1 MRSEP
6 RESHSPRYSDLQQ
19 DVLPPHDRLRMTYHN
34 AGDETAQRFA
44 SGSLPESDAT
54 AFEQH
59 LLTCALCR
67 DEVRFA
73 DQLRREL
80 VRPAPARRPWLYAA
94 GAGLA
99 AALILA
105 VTLPSR
111 GAVSRLGAVASA
123 PGYDGL
129 EVRATANAGDSA
141 FAAAM
146 SLYKEGA
153 YSESAEAFVAA
164 RTLGG
169 DSVTTTFFLGASL
182 LMSGRAA
189 NAADEFGRASRLGP
203 TAYQAE
209 SHFYRA
215 KALLRMRS
223 MAEALTELA
232 AAAAIEGPIRAHAL
246 ALADSIEARR

>member
-1 MRSEP
+1 
-6 RESHSPRYSDLQQ
+6 
-19 DVLPPHDRLRMTYHN
+19 MTYHD

-59 LLTCALCR
+59 LLICAQCR
-67 DEVRFA
+67 DEVGFA

-123 PGYDGL
+123 PGYEGL
-129 EVRATANAGDSA
+129 EVRATAGTGDSA

-153 YSESAEAFVAA
+153 YLESAAAFRAA

-182 LMSGRAA
+182 LMSGRAQD
-189 NAADEFGRASRLGP
+189 AADEFDRASRLGP
-203 TAYQAE
+203 TAYAAE
-209 SHFYRA
+209 SHLYRA
-215 KALLRMRS
+215 KALLRLHNTDG
-223 MAEALTELA
+223 ALNALA
-232 AAAAIEGPIRAHAL
+232 AAAAIEGPVRAYAL
-246 ALADSIEARR
+246 ALADSIEGER

>member
-1 MRSEP
+1 
-6 RESHSPRYSDLQQ
+6 
-19 DVLPPHDRLRMTYHN
+19 MTYHD

-44 SGSLPESDAT
+44 SGSLPESEAT

-59 LLTCALCR
+59 LLTCAQCR

-80 VRPAPARRPWLYAA
+80 ARPAVARRPWLYVA

-99 AALILA
+99 AALLLA
-105 VTLPSR
+105 VTLPRR
-111 GAVSRLGAVASA
+111 GADPRLGAVASA
-123 PGYDGL
+123 PGYEGL
-129 EVRATANAGDSA
+129 EVRATADAGDSA

-153 YSESAEAFVAA
+153 YRESAEAFRTA
-164 RTLGG
+164 RALGG

-182 LMSGRAA
+182 LMSGRAQD
-189 NAADEFGRASRLGP
+189 AADEFGRASRLGP

-223 MAEALTELA
+223 MDEARGELA
-232 AAAAIEGPIRAHAL
+232 AATAIESPIRAHAL
-246 ALADSIEARR
+246 ALADSIEGRR